1 MLSFTDIVILC
12 MPLAAAIL
20 AVMKETFTAEKPGA
34 SKEEKPGRKKL
45 TPLGVAALFLAAIG
59 FGLSW
64 YLTYEAKKVAQAE
77 ADYKS
82 HIKNALDTELPGAIS
97 RAINDSQ
104 KKFNDSV
111 SEAVNQSKSGLEG
124 VIKNATKESGAEV
137 QSAIRRSGDDVAQKL
152 ERTISQSQERIN
164 ANLETTEREIN
175 ESITR
180 TQTRISTVVEQ
191 SNNKVKSS
199 ITGAVKDSGEIIK
212 GVISQA
218 VKEQTKNIGE
228 MARTAVGEQIMQIPL
243 RIDQHQSGRLGG
255 PLSDIIV
262 KVGDVSKDKSFD
274 VQLYR
279 EGTEL
284 LTQRI
289 GPTQKQKG
297 VLQTIPFTHPGTRKP
312 YQLEVTVQTQR
323 NLFGTGLDYIVIR
336 AINASTVARK

>member
-1 MLSFTDIVILC
+1 
-12 MPLAAAIL
+12 MPLAGAIL
-20 AVMKETFTAEKPGA
+20 ALMKDAFTAEKPGA
-34 SKEEKPGRKKL
+34 SKEEKPAKKKI
-45 TPLGVAALFLAAIG
+45 TPLGVAALFLALIG
-59 FGLSW
+59 FGLS
-64 YLTYEAKKVAQAE
+64 LHSTREARKAAQAD

-97 RAINDSQ
+97 RAINNSQ
-104 KKFNDSV
+104 IKFNDLV
-111 SEAVNQSKSGLEG
+111 SEAVNKSKSGLEDA
-124 VIKNATKESGAEV
+124 IKNTTKESGAEV

-164 ANLETTEREIN
+164 ANLETTERKIN
-175 ESITR
+175 ESITG

-199 ITGAVKDSGEIIK
+199 ITDAVMGSGEIIK

-218 VKEQTKNIGE
+218 VTEQTKNIGE
-228 MARTAVGEQIMQIPL
+228 MAKTAVGEQIMQIPL
-243 RIDQHQSGRLGG
+243 RIEQHQSGRLGG

-262 KVGDVSKDKSFD
+262 KVGDVSKDKPFN
-274 VQLYR
+274 VQVYH

-284 LTQRI
+284 FTKQI
-289 GPTQKQKG
+289 GPTKKQKG
-297 VLQTIPFTHPGTRKP
+297 VLQTIPFTHPGTRKS